1 MTIGSSGSWKTHAFL
16 NLINE
21 QDDIV
26 KFYLYAKDLS
36 EPKNEFLI
44 KKCKD
49 VETKHLKY
57 PNAIIGCS
65 NTMDDVHENIGGSKQ
80 TRKRKV
86 LIVFDDMI
94 ADILS

>member
-44 KKCKD
+44 KKRED
-49 VETKHLKY
+49 VGMKY
-57 PNAIIGCS
+57 CNDANAFIECS
-65 NTMDDVHENIGGSKQ
+65 NRWMTFI
-80 TRKRKV
+80 R
-86 LIVFDDMI
+86 
-94 ADILS
+94 ILMTTTQAEKEKS